1 MIFLGEIPPFDS
13 IQTHLYSIRRQH
25 IPSAPPTQAEFDV
38 DGPWFTIGEE
48 TIVLGKTHIKK
59 VFFLVVGP
67 LKKHF
72 FMCVF
77 P

>member
-59 VFFLVVGP
+59 SVFFSGRTT
-67 LKKHF
+67 KRGG
-72 FMCVF
+72 
-77 P
+77 